1 MSVRRTWDKELYAQK
16 AATRAEKKNI
26 EEDEDDFALDL
37 ANIKK
42 RKQELAATSKEEFQA
57 AEPGAAG
64 PSGSQRAFLKARVTN
79 LSEQLEADVGK
90 TQVVTAQAMELG
102 VGGGFWCETCTCLLK
117 DSLTYL
123 SHINGKKHQ
132 RALGFSMR
140 VENVGVDVVKDRMDA
155 LKTKLQMK
163 QPEKNVLVASS
174 SGLPGSKHVEASALA
189 QHDDRLLEEEVA
201 RSALKRARKEER
213 AEKRAKVEKEE
224 QDEEGI
230 DPDFASVMGF
240 TSFGK
245 KATK

>member
-26 EEDEDDFALDL
+26 EDDEDDFALDL

-42 RKQELAATSKEEFQA
+42 RKQELAATVKEEFQA

-64 PSGSQRAFLKARVTN
+64 PSGSQRAFLKARETN

-155 LKTKLQMK
+155 LKTRLQVK
-163 QPEKNVLVASS
+163 QPEKNLVGASS
-174 SGLPGSKHVEASALA
+174 SGLPESKQIEASALA
-189 QHDDRLLEEEVA
+189 QHDEHLLKEEAA
-201 RSALKRARKEER
+201 RNALKQARKEER
-213 AEKRAKVEKEE
+213 AEKRAKVEKAE

-230 DPDFASVMGF
+230 DPDFAAVMGF

-245 KATK
+245 KAGK